1 MAIYPIFVAYL
12 YKCIKNL
19 YAYRGDSMEDLRITK
34 TKKALYIALL
44 DLMKEETFENIKV
57 SDICEKALINRSTF
71 YAHYSDKYELV
82 SSFIKNLTDELK
94 WELEKNEHISTSKAY
109 YLEMLRLFFSHVEK
123 QKEAYASILIN
134 NRNSIM
140 MDMVYKTLDEDIKKH
155 LPLKTEIPSDIVSKF
170 YLGAVFNIGVEWLN
184 SNNQYTKEEIM
195 HYLDLLI
202 PDLSN

>member
-1 MAIYPIFVAYL
+1 MLKVVI
-12 YKCIKNL
+12 
-19 YAYRGDSMEDLRITK
+19 SMEDLRVTK
-34 TKKALYIALL
+34 TKKALFDALIN
-44 DLMKEETFENIKV
+44 LMEEEAFENIKV

-71 YAHYSDKYELV
+71 YAHYTDKYELV

-94 WELEKNEHISTSKAY
+94 QELEKNNHISTSKEY

-123 QKEAYASILIN
+123 QKEAYASILIH

-140 MDMVYKTLDEDIKKH
+140 MDMVYQTLDEDIKKH
-155 LPLKTEIPSDIVSKF
+155 LPLKTGIPSEIVSKF
-170 YLGAVFNIGVEWLN
+170 YLGAVFNIGIEWLN
-184 SNNQYTKEEIM
+184 SSSKYTKEEVM